1 MPAPRCWVGYSLIYT
16 RVGFCGRISY
26 PNGLKNC
33 GQLGEIPGV
42 FSSDA
47 IRPRRQLLDRRAD
60 DIPAEHRR
68 LRMMLLGG
76 LLPPPRKGRIGQHC
90 VYRRCEIV
98 SESSEGAM
106 SVVGTSY
113 LLTVICS
120 KTKRLRAVISAK

>member
-1 MPAPRCWVGYSLIYT
+1 MDNWARYLES
-16 RVGFCGRISY
+16 
-26 PNGLKNC
+26 
-33 GQLGEIPGV
+33 

-76 LLPPPRKGRIGQHC
+76 LLPPPRKGRVAQHC
-90 VYRRCEIV
+90 VYRRCEII
-98 SESSEGAM
+98 SESSVGAM

-120 KTKRLRAVISAK
+120 KRKRLRAVISAK